1 MNQNEHGNREIET
14 LEYIYSN
21 PDRVKQRDL
30 ADIAG
35 VSLGMINAIIKRL
48 ARKGWLM
55 IRKVNNRNVQY
66 IVSPAG
72 IEAIAKRSYS
82 YFKRTIKNVVIYRDA
97 VENLVT
103 SAKRRS
109 FEEIVLVG
117 ESGLDFII
125 EHMCLK
131 HQIRYTHGEKRAV
144 EDQPYIVFAEEYLPG
159 SGTGQQAD
167 RENCDYLSDIL
178 MSSMG

>member
-1 MNQNEHGNREIET
+1 MNQIEHSDRELET

-21 PDRVKQRDL
+21 QDHVKQRDL

-66 IVSPAG
+66 VVSPAG
-72 IEAIAKRSYS
+72 IEAIAKRSYG
-82 YFKRTIKNVVIYRDA
+82 YFKRTVKNVVVYKDA
-97 VENLVT
+97 LDEFVASVKRSDVT
-103 SAKRRS
+103 
-109 FEEIVLVG
+109 EIVLVG
-117 ESGLDFII
+117 QSGIDFIL

-131 HQIRYTHGEKRAV
+131 YQIAFTRSDKPHDGEHS
-144 EDQPYIVFAEEYLPG
+144 YNVFAEGYLRS
-159 SGTGQQAD
+159 SGIAQGA
-167 RENCDYLSDIL
+167 RVENSDFLSDIL

>member
-1 MNQNEHGNREIET
+1 MTERELET
-14 LEYIYSN
+14 LEYIHIN
-21 PDRVKQRDL
+21 RDCVKQRDL
-30 ADIAG
+30 AEIAG

-72 IEAIAKRSYS
+72 MEAIAKRSYG
-82 YFKRTIKNVVIYRDA
+82 YFKRTIKNVVVYKDA
-97 VENLVT
+97 VEKLIV
-103 SAKRRS
+103 SAKR
-109 FEEIVLVG
+109 EGCGEIVLVG
-117 ESGLDFII
+117 KSDVDFIV

-131 HQIRYTHGEKRAV
+131 HQIKFRCEVNASDDDGAFV
-144 EDQPYIVFAEEYLPG
+144 VFAEQYLPG
-159 SGTGQQAD
+159 SKTGQQIQK
-167 RENCDYLSDIL
+167 ENCDYLSDIL